1 MKFKVTEVSTTYIK
15 VEYDDGNWTLIP
27 TKTGWKKED
36 YLRQIGARAPVAT
49 VEVSL
54 NDNPIKLGDEG
65 TVGEGYEQENVPEV
79 EPKYSWKY
87 VRMACYPDSQ
97 VQHEA
102 WLDHYNG
109 DSAKLELVKKHCA
122 MVKELVPVEENQD
135 EHWTWEQLEAKQ
147 KEVEA
152 DSRSYGNGE
161 YA

>member
-87 VRMACYPDSQ
+87 VISCYPEGHLQFEALTDSI
-97 VQHEA
+97 
-102 WLDHYNG
+102 LFG
-109 DSAKLELVKKHCA
+109 DDTKLNILKEHIK
-122 MVKELVPVEENQD
+122 MVKELVPAD
-135 EHWTWEQLEAKQ
+135 EKQEQKWTFDMLEAKQ

-152 DSRSYGNGE
+152 DSRSFANGD
-161 YA
+161 YK